1 MHGLRRLATMYKLSS
16 LAAMQGL
23 STLATMQGLS
33 RLAAMRGQNRL
44 ATIQCLSKLAE
55 KQGLSRLAAMRGQ
68 SRLAAMHGLRRP
80 AIMHGLRRFVTM
92 HRLSRL
98 AGMHGLSRIATMH
111 GLRRLAAM
119 HGLRRLATMYKLHS
133 SPFPLRTSTPDKGA
147 RYINSPSALVCDWF
161 PRSACVFV
169 AIAPLRPCCAPIML
183 PFRLY
188 LAELCP
194 FLWAWPSGPSAH
206 PALRLWLV
214 SLRSY
219 LAYLCRPHASF
230 ALDSCRP
237 FVPAFAGGSLYLAPL
252 VAFHSHGLGLCLL
265 PRLPP

>member
-1 MHGLRRLATMYKLSS
+1 MLALAPLSGPAACFGGS
-16 LAAMQGL
+16 CMPVAFGGGPSASSSCQSGRCLAA
-23 STLATMQGLS
+23 
-33 RLAAMRGQNRL
+33 
-44 ATIQCLSKLAE
+44 
-55 KQGLSRLAAMRGQ
+55 
-68 SRLAAMHGLRRP
+68 P
-80 AIMHGLRRFVTM
+80 AWVLLHFF
-92 HRLSRL
+92 
-98 AGMHGLSRIATMH
+98 
-111 GLRRLAAM
+111 
-119 HGLRRLATMYKLHS
+119 HS

-169 AIAPLRPCCAPIML
+169 AIAPLRPCCAPILL
-183 PFRLY
+183 PFALC